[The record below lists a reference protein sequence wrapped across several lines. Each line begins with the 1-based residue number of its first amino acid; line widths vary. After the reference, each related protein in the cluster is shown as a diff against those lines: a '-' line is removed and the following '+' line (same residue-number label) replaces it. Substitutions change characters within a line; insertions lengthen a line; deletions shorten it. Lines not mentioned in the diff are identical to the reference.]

1 MSQTSAPTHAGQ
13 PPSAGGPPPVAGG
26 PPAGVPPPMGAPAV
40 KLDASPKAQLSYV
53 LDHDRAGGYWGAVY
67 VFTAIKGLQVVID
80 GPVGCENLPVTSV
93 LHYTDALPPHE
104 LPIVVTGL
112 AEEQLGREGT
122 EGAMKRA
129 HATLD
134 PDLPAVVVTGS
145 IAEMIGGGVTPEGT
159 NIARFLP
166 RTIDEDQWQCAN
178 RAMYWL
184 WSEYGMKKVPA
195 RKPFDQRPV
204 GEKPRVNIIGPCYG
218 TFNSP
223 SDLAEIRRLVQGIGA
238 EVNMVFP
245 LTSHLADVSRL
256 VEADVNICMY
266 REFGRML
273 CEALERPYL
282 QAPIGLHSTTAFLR
296 KLGEMLHIDPE
307 PFIER
312 ERHTTLKPLWDLW
325 RSVTQDFFATAS
337 FAVVAGETYARGLRH
352 FLEDEMGLPC
362 RFSVSRTAG
371 TKTDNAAV
379 RELVH
384 KQTPLILF
392 GSYNERMYLSEMGS
406 SGPMRATYIPAS
418 FPGAVIRRHTGTP
431 FMGYSGATYV
441 VQEVCNAL
449 FDALFHILPLGT
461 DMDRVEATPARGVVA
476 DNTRWD
482 DAAQTWLRKVI
493 EQQPVLVQISVA
505 KRLRD
510 QAEQRAREA
519 GEEVV
524 TEQYVKRAGLELG
537 FGEPA

>member
-1 MSQTSAPTHAGQ
+1 MS
-13 PPSAGGPPPVAGG
+13 
-26 PPAGVPPPMGAPAV
+26 
-40 KLDASPKAQLSYV
+40 KSPLI

-129 HATLD
+129 HAILD

-184 WSEYGMKKVPA
+184 WSEYGLRKVPA
-195 RKPFDQRPV
+195 RKPFEDRPA

-218 TFNSP
+218 TFNSA

-245 LTSHLADVSRL
+245 LGSHLADVSRL

-273 CEALERPYL
+273 CEALERPYM
-282 QAPIGLHSTTAFLR
+282 QAPIGLHSTTHFLR
-296 KLGEMLHIDPE
+296 KLGQLLHLDPE

-312 ERHTTLKPLWDLW
+312 EKHTTLKPMWDLW

-337 FAVVAGETYARGLRH
+337 FAVVAGETYSRGLKN
-352 FLEDEMGLPC
+352 FLETEMGLPC

-371 TKTDNAAV
+371 TKTDNVTV
-379 RELVH
+379 RELV
-384 KQTPLILF
+384 KTQTPLIMF
-392 GSYNERMYLSEMGS
+392 GSYNERMYLSEISGGS
-406 SGPMRATYIPAS
+406 PMRAAFIPAS
-418 FPGAVIRRHTGTP
+418 FPGAIIRRHTGTP
-431 FMGYSGATYV
+431 FMGYSGASYV
-441 VQEVCNAL
+441 IQEVCNAL

-461 DMDRVEATPARGVVA
+461 DMDKVEATQARGVMA
-476 DNTRWD
+476 PNANWQDE
-482 DAAQTWLRKVI
+482 AQQRLRDVV
-493 EQQPVLVQISVA
+493 QSQPVLVQISAA

-510 QAEQRAREA
+510 QAEQLSQAA
-519 GEEVV
+519 GQAEV
-524 TEQYVKRAGLELG
+524 TEAHVNAASRELG
-537 FGEPA
+537 LGVAA